1 MRLLVHFADVVVVAV
16 VVAQRT
22 EWTWGLHR
30 VHGEAMVLSIVGV
43 KEFLLHRVDALDLS
57 SCSFPANSDQRS
69 AYSCSL
75 GVVAVRRP
83 SRALGGLGVGRILLK
98 HLGGRATSKLP
109 FTACTTSNPQT
120 HEIQVFHLHS
130 RLSKGFCDPC
140 LGHDT
145 IWRPGQGDEGI
156 CRQRI
161 HVDK

>member
-1 MRLLVHFADVVVVAV
+1 MHFADVVVVAV

-57 SCSFPANSDQRS
+57 SRSFPANSDQRS

-83 SRALGGLGVGRILLK
+83 SPALGGLGVGRILLK
-98 HLGGRATSKLP
+98 HLGGGHPRSFPSRHAR
-109 FTACTTSNPQT
+109 PQT
-120 HEIQVFHLHS
+120 PKPMKTKSSTCIHDCPKDSVIVASAMTQSGV
-130 RLSKGFCDPC
+130 
-140 LGHDT
+140 LGK
-145 IWRPGQGDEGI
+145 EMKVY
-156 CRQRI
+156 
-161 HVDK
+161 VDKENM